1 MHEELVQAE
10 QKHRIRYEKAK
21 MTLIVVSTLTSV
33 VTVGMLLGGM
43 ANLQDIA
50 TDTNQSAELL
60 VDCTTP
66 AGQCYQNGDR
76 RSGAAVQTINRVSVL
91 AAYCSKK
98 PENVSVAQIEDC
110 IKKEL
115 NNAK

>member
-1 MHEELVQAE
+1 MHEELVQTE
-10 QKHRIRYEKAK
+10 QKHRRRYETAK
-21 MTLIVVSTLTSV
+21 MTFIVISTITSL
-33 VTVGMLLGGM
+33 VTVGMLLGGV

-50 TDTNQSAELL
+50 ADTNRSAELL

-66 AGQCYQNGDR
+66 AGECYQNGDR

-115 NNAK
+115 DNAK